1 MISFLWMSKA
11 LEERFFSL
19 ITALEEHCI
28 TALVAAS
35 LITYLLLARSTASWE
50 GRASAPFESAGIPS
64 ILGKPFNCHHTQ
76 TPTKKKQ
83 NQGSHNPVV
92 SNGLD
97 APSWQP
103 EVCINQ
109 GS

>member
-35 LITYLLLARSTASWE
+35 LITYLLLARSTAS
-50 GRASAPFESAGIPS
+50 
-64 ILGKPFNCHHTQ
+64 
-76 TPTKKKQ
+76 
-83 NQGSHNPVV
+83 
-92 SNGLD
+92 
-97 APSWQP
+97 
-103 EVCINQ
+103 
-109 GS
+109 